1 MAQYSAAVSEILT
14 KTSGVLVL
22 CGTFPVVL
30 CPANPSLLC
39 LSEFSESTMLSV
51 GFPSLSSSLQ
61 SEYKQKSK
69 GILGFT
75 SFVFPFVGVIVL
87 YCLSTNVSE
96 WLIHTFLSTF
106 LVLWVGGYITFLTLK
121 TFKIFNIKA
130 INIPITT
137 QSFLPLALLFCMCV
151 LKTLNMRSTLLANFK
166 YTMRYC

>member
-1 MAQYSAAVSEILT
+1 MFSLNFSNPVWALKIVQLTISQSSFAQPCGVSPYTSMAQYSAAVSEILT

-39 LSEFSESTMLSV
+39 LSEFGESTMLCV

-61 SEYKQKSK
+61 SDYGQKSK

-75 SFVFPFVGVIVL
+75 SFVFPFLGVIVS

-106 LVLWVGGYITFLTLK
+106 LVLWGGVT
-121 TFKIFNIKA
+121 
-130 INIPITT
+130 
-137 QSFLPLALLFCMCV
+137 LLF
-151 LKTLNMRSTLLANFK
+151 
-166 YTMRYC
+166 